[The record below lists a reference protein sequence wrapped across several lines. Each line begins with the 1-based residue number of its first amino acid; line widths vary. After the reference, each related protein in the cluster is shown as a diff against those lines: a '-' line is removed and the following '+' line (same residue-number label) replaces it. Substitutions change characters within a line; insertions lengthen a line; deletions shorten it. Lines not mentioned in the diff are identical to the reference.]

1 MRRRQRRRRLPLS
14 SEVGAP
20 RAHKKEEEE
29 EKKEEE
35 RRKKLTEL
43 RPQTRSNKCTSG
55 DPQSEAKESGSSA
68 IIDRGN
74 RTEQSKRESE
84 KGSEREGDAIDR

>member
-1 MRRRQRRRRLPLS
+1 MRRRRLPLS

-29 EKKEEE
+29 EEGK
-35 RRKKLTEL
+35 RKKLTEL

-55 DPQSEAKESGSSA
+55 DPQSEAKE
-68 IIDRGN
+68 
-74 RTEQSKRESE
+74 
-84 KGSEREGDAIDR
+84 